1 MRTDIDRRHF
11 LRLTAGMAGL
21 STATAFG
28 LQMAAVGSAAGQTA
42 TDYKALVCI
51 FLYGGNDSNNMVLAT
66 DADSWG
72 RYWTARNQGSD
83 PIALMP
89 PGTPA
94 LAAGATSQVTGRVSA
109 LAKPENWGGVLP
121 IVPRTAQAI
130 PAGTNASLRTFALHP
145 LMQPAQSLFQQGRL
159 AVLANVGTL
168 IQPTSK
174 AQYAS
179 RSVPLPAS
187 LFSHNDQQSL
197 WQAGATEGATT
208 GWGGEMGDMLGA
220 MNGQNTLFTAIT
232 TSGAAVFLSGN
243 RTVQYPLTTSDAA
256 AIKIT
261 GVSYSNTF
269 GSKTAPA
276 ALQAMLTDTGTG
288 SDIAN
293 DYAAIYN
300 RSIMS
305 ASVVNTAFAQPVVTA
320 VPAPPAY
327 TNPRGVSETNAIAAQ
342 LRTVARM
349 IAAGPSLG
357 LKRQV
362 FLVNGGGWDSH
373 DTQNTDQSNNLSK
386 LAQALDYFDGAL
398 ANIGGV
404 DYRGAVTTFTASDF
418 NRTFNTNGDG
428 TDHAWGGHHLIM
440 GAAVRGGDMYGQY
453 PTLGLDLN
461 GFSNPDAA
469 GAALIPTTSVDQYA
483 ATLGAWFGVSTS
495 DLATIFPNLRNFS
508 SSNLGFV

>member
-1 MRTDIDRRHF
+1 MRTSLDRRHF

-66 DADSWG
+66 DADTWG

-89 PGTPA
+89 VGTPA
-94 LAAGATSQVTGRVSA
+94 LAVGATSSLTGRVSA

-121 IVPRTAQAI
+121 IVPRTAQAV
-130 PAGTNASLRTFALHP
+130 PAGTNASARSFGLHP
-145 LMQPAQSLFQQGRL
+145 LMSPAKDLFDAGRL

-174 AQYAS
+174 MQYNA

-197 WQAGATEGATT
+197 WQAGATEGART
-208 GWGGEMGDMLGA
+208 GWGGEMGDLLA
-220 MNGQNTLFTAIT
+220 SMNGQNTIFTAIT

-243 RTVQYPLTTSDAA
+243 SVVQYPLSTADAPA
-256 AIKIT
+256 VKVNGAT
-261 GVSYSNTF
+261 GSSLF

-276 ALQAMLTDTGTG
+276 ALQAMLTDTTLA
-288 SDIAN
+288 SDFSD
-293 DYAAIYN
+293 DYAAVTA
-300 RSIMS
+300 RSIAA
-305 ASVVNTAFAQPVVTA
+305 ASVVNSAFAQSVVTA

-327 TNPRGVSETNAIAAQ
+327 TNPKGAVEANAIAMQ

-349 IAAGPSLG
+349 IAAGPTFG

-373 DTQNTDQSNNLSK
+373 DTQNADQSNNLSK
-386 LAQALDYFDGAL
+386 LAQALSYFDSAL
-398 ANIGGV
+398 GNIGGV

-418 NRTFNTNGDG
+418 NRTINTNGDG

-440 GAAVRGGDMYGQY
+440 GAAVKGGDMYGQF
-453 PTLGLDLN
+453 PTIGQDLN
-461 GFSNPDAA
+461 GFVNPDGV
-469 GAALIPTTSVDQYA
+469 GAALVPTTSVDQYA
-483 ATLGAWFGVSTS
+483 ATLGAWFGVGTS
-495 DLATIFPNLRNFS
+495 DLATIFPNLKNFS
-508 SSNLGFV
+508 SANLGFV